1 MASRCIPLKCS
12 IPFRKFPLGRPGEC
26 SPSGFHDIT
35 PPLCAAGE
43 FAAGVFAA
51 TAATASGDDDGAEGG
66 GDATALADPSVGG
79 GTFSSA
85 GDPAAATS
93 APPEGRAAATARPL
107 SPRVQRRL
115 WGAAADAL
123 AVALAFGRFVVHSIP
138 FRCIAWQIFQ
148 WHCH

>member
-1 MASRCIPLKCS
+1 MTLKCS
-12 IPFRKFPLGRPGEC
+12 IPFRKLFPLGRLGEF
-26 SPSGFHDIT
+26 SPSGFHDIA

-51 TAATASGDDDGAEGG
+51 TAATASGDDDDGAEGG
-66 GDATALADPSVGG
+66 GDATALADTSIGG

-85 GDPAAATS
+85 GGPAGATS
-93 APPEGRAAATARPL
+93 APPDGRAAATARPL

-123 AVALAFGRFVVHSIP
+123 AVALAFGRFVVRSIP
-138 FRCIAWQIFQ
+138 LRWITWQ
-148 WHCH
+148 